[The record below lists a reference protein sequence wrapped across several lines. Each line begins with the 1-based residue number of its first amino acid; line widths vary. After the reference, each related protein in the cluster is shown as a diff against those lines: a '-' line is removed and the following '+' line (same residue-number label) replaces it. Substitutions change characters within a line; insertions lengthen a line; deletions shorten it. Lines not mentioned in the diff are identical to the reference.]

1 MLEIDK
7 YVYRAIAFSLIFCCV
22 VGTLIGYKI
31 ANQTGDIPVQLAAF
45 ATGLF
50 GLLIAFVTKSK

>member
-7 YVYRAIAFSLIFCCV
+7 YVYRSIAFSLQFCCIV
-22 VGTLIGYKI
+22 CVIVGLKI
-31 ANQTGDIPVQLAAF
+31 ANDTGDIPIQLSAF
-45 ATGLF
+45 AGSLF